1 MKIPYLKKKPELKS
15 YHNVTWEDNYSWIH
29 QKNILEVLRDK
40 TKLDPEVKNYLD
52 EENSYANYHL
62 KDTENLQKK
71 LFDEIKGRIK
81 LDDESLPYKD
91 HTYEYWSK
99 TTAVG
104 NYSIKLRKKIDT
116 DLVEEI
122 WNGDEEKKKLETE
135 YFGVGD
141 LEVSN
146 NDKYLGYS
154 LDIKGSEYYT
164 IFIRDI
170 KTNEI
175 ITKEISETSGGITFS
190 LDDKYVFYSKLD
202 QNHRARKIYRHEIGN
217 FNGQD
222 ELIFEE
228 KSEAFT
234 VSIGLSSDEKYYF
247 INTSDHN
254 TSEQYYF
261 GVDEI
266 NIKPKLIIKRE
277 KGIIYSVS
285 SWDSKFFN
293 HTNKDAEDF
302 KIDVSDSL
310 EKQNW
315 KTFIPPRDEVLI
327 GGCTF
332 LKNWIIRSE
341 TSNALD
347 KLFVKNISSGVEEEL
362 IFSNETVY
370 VPGISLIQKDRDT
383 DNVYLGYSSPKTP
396 SRVYSYNLST
406 KTKKLVKEQEI
417 PSGHNPEDY
426 IVERV
431 DYKSHDGRLVP
442 LTITRHKKTKIDGS
456 ANLLLYGYGSYGS
469 SMSPNFSSTRLSLI
483 NRDII
488 WATAHIRGGMEKGM
502 KWWKEGKLI
511 NKKNTFEDY
520 IHAAKYLIDNNY
532 SSKGKIIGMGGSA
545 GGLLMGAVVNQ
556 APELFLGII
565 MAVPFVD
572 SLTTNL
578 DHSLPLTVGE
588 FDEFGNAKD
597 IKEHFDY
604 IFSYAPY
611 NNIKKMDYP
620 HILITTS
627 LSANTLAV
635 TPEPHENT
643 IFLLWSKLNGLNFST
658 ILSLAINVRSSVFI
672 NSEKG
677 KQNEFLIDPL
687 LKPFLGSATFP
698 SNLSILLASITLNSF
713 SEIFLS
719 ISCLS
724 FTSFLFSLAL

>member
-1 MKIPYLKKKPELKS
+1 MKIPHLKKKVELKS
-15 YHNVTWEDNYSWIH
+15 CHDVTWEDNYSWIH
-29 QKNILEVLRDK
+29 QQNILEVLKDK
-40 TKLDPEVKNYLD
+40 SKLNPEVKKYLD
-52 EENSYANYHL
+52 EENSYAEYHL
-62 KDTENLQKK
+62 KDTKTVQKK

-91 HTYEYWSK
+91 HTYEYWTK
-99 TTAVG
+99 TTATG

-116 DLVEEI
+116 GNVEEI
-122 WNGDEEKKKLETE
+122 WNGDEEKKKLSTE
-135 YFGVGD
+135 YFGIGD

-170 KTNEI
+170 KTKKI
-175 ITKEISETSGGITFS
+175 ISKEIPETSGGITFS
-190 LDDKYVFYSKLD
+190 LDDKYIFYSKLD
-202 QNHRARKIYRHEIGN
+202 ENHRARKIYRHEIGN
-217 FNGQD
+217 LND
-222 ELIFEE
+222 DDKLIFEE

-261 GVDEI
+261 NVNEE
-266 NIKPKLIIKRE
+266 NPVPKLIIQRE
-277 KGIIYSVS
+277 KGVLYSVS
-285 SWDSKFFN
+285 SWNDKFYN
-293 HTNKDAEDF
+293 HTNKNAEDF
-302 KIDVSDSL
+302 KINISDSL
-310 EKQNW
+310 EIQSW
-315 KTFIPPRDEVLI
+315 KTFIESKNEVLI

-332 LKNWIIRSE
+332 LKDWIIRSE

-347 KLFVKNISSGVEEEL
+347 KIFIKNISSGIEEEL
-362 IFSNETVY
+362 IVSDEKVC
-370 VPGISLIQKDRDT
+370 VPGISLTQRDRNT

-396 SRVYSYNLST
+396 SRVYLYNLST
-406 KTKKLVKEQEI
+406 KSKKLVKEQEI
-417 PSGHNPEDY
+417 PSGHNSDDY
-426 IVERV
+426 IVERIE
-431 DYKSHDGRLVP
+431 YKSHDGRLVP
-442 LTITRHKKTKIDGS
+442 LTITRHKKTKIDGTS
-456 ANLLLYGYGSYGS
+456 NLLLYGYGSYGS

-483 NRDII
+483 DRDII

-502 KWWKEGKLI
+502 KWWKEGKLT
-511 NKKNTFEDY
+511 NKKNTFKDY
-520 IHAAKYLIDNNY
+520 NFAAKYLIDHKY

-545 GGLLMGAVVNQ
+545 GCLLMGAVVNQ

-597 IKEHFDY
+597 NKEHFDY

-627 LSANTLAV
+627 LSDNRVLFD
-635 TPEPHENT
+635 EPAKFTAKLRDHKTDNN
-643 IFLLWSKLNGLNFST
+643 LL
-658 ILSLAINVRSSVFI
+658 
-672 NSEKG
+672 
-677 KQNEFLIDPL
+677 L
-687 LKPFLGSATFP
+687 LKTEMNAGHGGKSGRDGA
-698 SNLSILLASITLNSF
+698 IE
-713 SEIFLS
+713 EIAIDYAFALK
-719 ISCLS
+719 ISKKI
-724 FTSFLFSLAL
+724 

>member
-15 YHNVTWEDNYSWIH
+15 YHNLTWEYDYSWIH

-40 TKLDPEVKNYLD
+40 TKLDPAVKNYLD
-52 EENSYANYHL
+52 KENSYADYHL

-71 LFDEIKGRIK
+71 LFDEIKARIK

-99 TTAVG
+99 TTAIG

-154 LDIKGSEYYT
+154 LDTKGSEYYT

-170 KTNEI
+170 KTNKI
-175 ITKEISETSGGITFS
+175 ITKEITETSGGITFS
-190 LDDKYVFYSKLD
+190 LDDRYVFYSKLD

-217 FNGQD
+217 FNNQD

-266 NIKPKLIIKRE
+266 NTKPKLIMKRE

-285 SWDSKFFN
+285 SWDNKFYN

-315 KTFIPPRDEVLI
+315 ETFIPPRDEVLI

-362 IFSNETVY
+362 IFSNENVY
-370 VPGISLIQKDRDT
+370 VPGISLTQRNRDT

-406 KTKKLVKEQEI
+406 KAKKLVKEQEI

-502 KWWKEGKLI
+502 KWWKEGKLT

-627 LSANTLAV
+627 LSDNRVLFD
-635 TPEPHENT
+635 EPAKFTAKLREYKTDNN
-643 IFLLWSKLNGLNFST
+643 LL
-658 ILSLAINVRSSVFI
+658 
-672 NSEKG
+672 
-677 KQNEFLIDPL
+677 L
-687 LKPFLGSATFP
+687 LKTEMNAGHGGKSGRDGA
-698 SNLSILLASITLNSF
+698 IE
-713 SEIFLS
+713 EIAIDYAF
-719 ISCLS
+719 
-724 FTSFLFSLAL
+724 ALKVAEKI